1 MTMKKKEAEEIAV
14 NVSRVIME
22 YITNILTDNQKV
34 EGTIDF
40 VSGKVEGYQEK
51 MCVVVISV
59 PDKPFYKP
67 INSGIPST
75 HSIPFY
81 TRVLEDIADT
91 CLYQDDLSISRFYSI
106 KEMMGPVFKGIDAK
120 STFGNRIRINFS
132 NIGTELNEA
141 IDVYNK
147 KIDLYESDIKK
158 GNEKENFLESG
169 KVK

>member
-1 MTMKKKEAEEIAV
+1 MKKVEAEKIAV

-22 YITNILTDNQKV
+22 YITNILTDSQKV

-40 VSGKVEGYQEK
+40 VSGKVDGYQER

-67 INSGIPST
+67 INSGIPSI

-81 TRVLEDIADT
+81 TKVLEDIADT
-91 CLYQDDLSISRFYSI
+91 CLYSNELSVGRFYSVM
-106 KEMMGPVFKGIDAK
+106 KMMGPTFQGVNAK
-120 STFGNRIRINFS
+120 SIFGNQIRINFS

-141 IDVYNK
+141 IAEYNR
-147 KIDLYESDIKK
+147 KIDLYESEIQKEEK
-158 GNEKENFLESG
+158 KENSPESG
-169 KVK
+169 KIR